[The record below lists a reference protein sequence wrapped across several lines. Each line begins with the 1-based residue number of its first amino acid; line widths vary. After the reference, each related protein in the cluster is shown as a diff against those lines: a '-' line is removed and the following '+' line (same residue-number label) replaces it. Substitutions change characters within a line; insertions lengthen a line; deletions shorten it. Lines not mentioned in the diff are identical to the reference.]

1 MRHKGPEGP
10 LKSAAIPE
18 ADNPQTIP
26 RSTTA
31 DYCSRNWWNLGAES
45 LKSTWERERQTKL
58 FY

>member
-26 RSTTA
+26 RPTTA
-31 DYCSRNWWNLGAES
+31 D
-45 LKSTWERERQTKL
+45 
-58 FY
+58 